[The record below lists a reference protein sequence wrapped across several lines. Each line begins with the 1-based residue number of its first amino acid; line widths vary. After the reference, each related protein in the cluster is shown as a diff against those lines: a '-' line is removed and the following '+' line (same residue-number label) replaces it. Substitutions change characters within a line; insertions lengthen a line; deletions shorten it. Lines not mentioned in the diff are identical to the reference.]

1 MMSWFFEMLIA
12 TSVLMALILCVRGP
26 VARHFGPRVAYALW
40 LIPAIR
46 AVLPPLPNSWIAV
59 QGDVIQNV
67 ARALPAIHTPV
78 TAPLIDAAALWGVG
92 VAAFFAWHAAAY
104 ARFSWAM
111 RASAT
116 PLFQHDAIA
125 VGQTALVQSPLAFGV
140 IDKAVMLPS
149 DFAERYDD
157 QEQHLAIGHELMHH
171 RRGDLAANAV
181 ALGLLSLHWFN
192 PLAHFAFRAFRA
204 DQEAACDASV
214 LAGAS
219 DDDRHAY
226 GSALVKSALGH
237 APLVACRISG
247 ASRVK
252 TRLGHILAARHT
264 QAHHETGIS
273 LAGIALVAGLGL
285 TASGMALPPAVG
297 THLLPPILASQ
308 DGMKARVP
316 RLAQNQ
322 IRVAALPHAQTSSTQ
337 TSLTQTTLTEMRVT
351 GRTVPHPSAVST
363 FAAQTA
369 PAVKPVLA
377 ALTPSDSPTSL
388 IGATPADTT
397 RDAARPPV
405 HLAGSQSRA
414 EQCEGGG
421 GALLT
426 SAAVIIHDGTQRSF
440 AVAICA
446 PKSFD
451 QATRRTAMLT
461 GLSAA
466 RTKIADDPSV
476 PDEQRADVL
485 AMIDLQINELAESE
499 ATLL

>member
-1 MMSWFFEMLIA
+1 MIGWFFEMLIA
-12 TSVLMALILCVRGP
+12 TSVLMALILCVRGA
-26 VARHFGPRVAYALW
+26 VAQHFGPRVAYALW
-40 LIPAIR
+40 LIPAVR
-46 AVLPPLPNSWIAV
+46 AVLPPLPQSWIAV
-59 QGDVIQNV
+59 QGDVIQSV
-67 ARALPAIHTPV
+67 TRAVPALPLPAV
-78 TAPLIDAAALWGVG
+78 SPLIDATALWGVG

-104 ARFSWAM
+104 VRFSWAM
-111 RASAT
+111 RTSAT
-116 PLFQHDAIA
+116 PLFKQDAIA
-125 VGQTALVQSPLAFGV
+125 VGQTALIQSPLAFGV

-149 DFAERYDD
+149 DFSDRYDD
-157 QEQHLAIGHELMHH
+157 LEQHFAIGHELMHH
-171 RRGDLAANAV
+171 RRGDLAANVV

-214 LAGAS
+214 LADAS

-226 GSALVKSALGH
+226 GSALVKSALGN

-285 TASGMALPPAVG
+285 TASGMTLPQTVAD
-297 THLLPPILASQ
+297 HHLPPILASR
-308 DGMKARVP
+308 DGMKARSP
-316 RLAQNQ
+316 RLAHTQ
-322 IRVAALPHAQTSSTQ
+322 ISIAALPYAENAPTVTRVTEHTAPHPTAMPKFSAQTEPD
-337 TSLTQTTLTEMRVT
+337 LE
-351 GRTVPHPSAVST
+351 
-363 FAAQTA
+363 
-369 PAVKPVLA
+369 PVLA
-377 ALTPSDSPTSL
+377 ALTPSDRPTSL
-388 IGATPADTT
+388 LGAEPANAT
-397 RDAARPPV
+397 REAARPPV
-405 HLAGSQSRA
+405 QLAGSQSRA

-466 RTKIADDPSV
+466 RIKIADDPSV

-485 AMIDLQINELAESE
+485 AMIDLQINELAETE